1 MSLHDALRHAGRARL
16 LVGHD
21 RGFGTRDFGGVRY
34 LFCRGLDAGNAAS
47 PGVRAWTFALELV
60 AALDAL
66 FAGHGDAEAAT

>member
-1 MSLHDALRHAGRARL
+1 MSLHDALLHAGQVRP
-16 LVGHD
+16 LVHI
-21 RGFGTRDFGGVRY
+21 RGFYARDFGGVRY

-47 PGVRAWTFALELV
+47 PGVRAWTFAPELV